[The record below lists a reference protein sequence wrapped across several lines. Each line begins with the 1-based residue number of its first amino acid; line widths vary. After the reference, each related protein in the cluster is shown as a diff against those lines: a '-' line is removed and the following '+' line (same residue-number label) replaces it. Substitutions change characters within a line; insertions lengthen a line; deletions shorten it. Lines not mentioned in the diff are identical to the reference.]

1 MRKSFGLM
9 GALLLGLSACSTLG
23 TSNHPADSL
32 TPTASPASA
41 AGPGPVLPTPTNL
54 AAIAPGSVN
63 LQPQLAN
70 IEIPLAEIV
79 TLLPPDAIPAI
90 RPEDA
95 DEIMVSAD
103 AANQA
108 GLDPAERVIGVNI
121 NGESRAYP
129 LPFLSRH
136 EIVNTEVG
144 GRQIAVTW

>member
-1 MRKSFGLM
+1 MKKSIGLM
-9 GALLLGLSACSTLG
+9 TALLLGLSACSALG
-23 TSNHPADSL
+23 ANNHLADSL
-32 TPTASPASA
+32 TPTAPPAPSVASA
-41 AGPGPVLPTPTNL
+41 LPTPTDL
-54 AAIAPGSVN
+54 AAIAPGNVN
-63 LQPQLAN
+63 LQPQLAG
-70 IEIPLAEIV
+70 IEIPLDEIV

-95 DEIMVSAD
+95 DGIMVSAE

-108 GLDPAERVIGVNI
+108 GLEPVERVIGVDI